1 MVGIKLAI
9 VTPEKEALAI
19 ECDEVI
25 APGVNGEIGLLP
37 GHVPLITALRPGVL
51 TVIKGGRRSYYAVS
65 SGFAEVDNDQ
75 VTVLTASCEPASE
88 IDVERARK
96 ALSDAEAK
104 LEKLGPEDSGYEGA
118 RFQIERARARLD
130 TVERKA

>member
-1 MVGIKLAI
+1 MPIALAI
-9 VTPEKEALAI
+9 VTPEKEALALT
-19 ECDEVI
+19 CDEVI

-51 TVIKGGRRSYYAVS
+51 TVIHGGRKSYYAVS
-65 SGFAEVDNDQ
+65 SGFAEVDADQ
-75 VTVLTASCEPASE
+75 VTVLTAACEPADQ

-96 ALSDAEAK
+96 ALSDAEGK
-104 LEKLGPEDSGYEGA
+104 LEKLGPEDPGYDAA

-130 TVERKA
+130 TVDRKS

>member
-1 MVGIKLAI
+1 MALKLAI

-51 TVIKGGRRSYYAVS
+51 TVIKGGRKLYYAVS
-65 SGFAEVDNDQ
+65 SGFAEVDQDQ
-75 VTVLTASCEPASE
+75 VTVLTASCEPATE

-104 LEKLGPEDSGYEGA
+104 
-118 RFQIERARARLD
+118 
-130 TVERKA
+130 

>member
-1 MVGIKLAI
+1 MPINLAI
-9 VTPEKEALAI
+9 VTPEREALSI
-19 ECDEVI
+19 VCDEVV

-51 TVIKGGRRSYYAVS
+51 TVVKGGRRSYYAVS
-65 SGFAEVDNDQ
+65 SGFAEVDADQ

-88 IDVERARK
+88 IDVERARR

-104 LEKLGPEDSGYEGA
+104 LEKLGPQDPGYDAA

-130 TVERKA
+130 TVERKN